1 MLTLAGNALAG
12 RRVPAESGRVQRH
25 EISHLA
31 HRHHPVAAPLS
42 DASVARLLDR
52 LDPPQGGRVL
62 DLGCGGGAWL
72 AALLERRPDLTGVG
86 VDLHPMQAPEV
97 FEAATGGRGVL
108 VSADAT
114 TWADGTFDA
123 VLAVGVAHV
132 FGGAAGT
139 LEAARRH
146 LAEGGRVLL
155 GDGIWDVPPTEAAL
169 QALGATP
176 GEFPD
181 LAGFLTLCRDQGW
194 EAVHGH
200 VSTLEEWDEYEW
212 SWTGSLTDWA
222 LEPGRD
228 AESREVALTAASDHR
243 DAWLGG
249 YRGVLGFA
257 SVVLVDARA
266 VRGEAEE
273 VSPAPPAAG

>member
-1 MLTLAGNALAG
+1 M
-12 RRVPAESGRVQRH
+12 ERH

-42 DASVARLLDR
+42 DASVDRLLER
-52 LDPPQGGRVL
+52 LDPPRGGRVL

-72 AALLERRPDLTGVG
+72 AALLARRPDLTGVG
-86 VDLHPMQAPEV
+86 VDLHPMQTPEV
-97 FEAATGGRGVL
+97 FEAATAGRGVL
-108 VSADAT
+108 VAADAT

-132 FGGAAGT
+132 FGGAGGT
-139 LEAARRH
+139 LDATRRH
-146 LAEGGRVLL
+146 LGDRGRVLL
-155 GDGIWDVPPTEAAL
+155 GDGIWDVPPTDAAL

-176 GEFPD
+176 DEFPAV
-181 LAGFLTLCRDQGW
+181 AGLVTLCREHGW
-194 EAVHGH
+194 EVAHGH

-222 LEPGRD
+222 LSEGCDAADRD
-228 AESREVALTAASDHR
+228 VALTAARDHR

-257 SVVLVDARA
+257 SLVLVDAS
-266 VRGEAEE
+266 GTS
-273 VSPAPPAAG
+273 VSEP